1 MPIASDNNLP
11 HTSLLLGSDRKGP
24 SLSVLYDTGAT
35 LTSGY
40 LPHHQHIRRTCP
52 SLVHSYE
59 EFDGSNPFDPIKLEG
74 AISTAAEYNPQTH
87 GVLSAVIRYFTP
99 YQDREGKQLLLP
111 LALGNHMAV
120 NTILG
125 NTVIRKFQ
133 MCLEFNPDLVR
144 CTALQE
150 TFDIMYEPTKIS
162 DYEDITSTTDNIN
175 EMSDPSSDLSIFDT
189 YVFPSPKAKSWG

>member
-11 HTSLLLGSDRKGP
+11 HMSLLLGSDRKGP
-24 SLSVLYDTGAT
+24 SLSVLYDTGAA

-111 LALGNHMAV
+111 VALGNHMAV

-133 MCLEFNPDLVR
+133 MCLEFDPDLIR
-144 CTALQE
+144 STALEE
-150 TFDIMYEPTKIS
+150 TFPVVYESTKIS
-162 DYEDITSTTDNIN
+162 NPTLIDNTTDGSN
-175 EMSDPSSDLSIFDT
+175 EMNDLQSDLSIFDT
-189 YVFPSPKAKSWG
+189 CAFPSPATKSWG